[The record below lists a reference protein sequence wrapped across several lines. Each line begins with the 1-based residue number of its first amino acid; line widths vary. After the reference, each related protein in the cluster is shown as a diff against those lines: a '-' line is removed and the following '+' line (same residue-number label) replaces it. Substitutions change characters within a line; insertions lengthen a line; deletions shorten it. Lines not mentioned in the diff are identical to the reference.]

1 MGSASDS
8 TVCAY
13 RQGDGPG
20 HAQGFVELFAGSFDG
35 FGHKAL
41 ERKHERGVLHLA
53 IAIVGISD
61 QGPVEFDREKK
72 GKKERCHSAIEPRV
86 PGCLAFAAA
95 AEGAC
100 AGGRSL

>member
-1 MGSASDS
+1 
-8 TVCAY
+8 
-13 RQGDGPG
+13 
-20 HAQGFVELFAGSFDG
+20 
-35 FGHKAL
+35 
-41 ERKHERGVLHLA
+41 
-53 IAIVGISD
+53 
-61 QGPVEFDREKK
+61 VEFDREKK